1 MSDPPAADRAG
12 GPGRGPA
19 LSPALVE
26 DLIED
31 FRAWLAA
38 QRTEDRGQRTEGR
51 GPDGSPLPTAHCP
64 LPTAV
69 DLFTLV
75 GQFTALRHEVN
86 LQTKAARAAT
96 EQAAEALKRLA
107 DPPPG
112 PDDRPRAAAKAVIDI
127 ADALTLSLRQA
138 EKLRDAAVELV
149 EELTAGQ
156 GADDS
161 RSPSPGFFGR
171 LFGRQPA
178 PPPDEE
184 PPANPAADKLR
195 QLVAAAADG
204 YALSLRRVERL
215 LPTLDLEPRP
225 CYGEPFDP
233 DWMEAVEVV
242 GDTGEPPGT
251 VVEEVRPGYL
261 WRGKPFRPAQVKVAR

>member
-1 MSDPPAADRAG
+1 
-12 GPGRGPA
+12 
-19 LSPALVE
+19 
-26 DLIED
+26 
-31 FRAWLAA
+31 
-38 QRTEDRGQRTEGR
+38 
-51 GPDGSPLPTAHCP
+51 
-64 LPTAV
+64 
-69 DLFTLV
+69 LFALV

-107 DPPPG
+107 DPPPE
-112 PDDRPRAAAKAVIDI
+112 PDDRPRAVAKAVIDI
-127 ADALTLSLRQA
+127 ADALALSLKQA
-138 EKLRDAAVELV
+138 EKLRDGAAELV
-149 EELTAGQ
+149 DELA
-156 GADDS
+156 AAPEPA
-161 RSPSPGFFGR
+161 RPGFFGR
-171 LFGRQPA
+171 LIGRRPE
-178 PPPDEE
+178 PPPDDESVV
-184 PPANPAADKLR
+184 NPAADKLR

-225 CYGEPFDP
+225 CYGESFDP

-251 VVEEVRPGYL
+251 VVEEVRPGYM

>member
-1 MSDPPAADRAG
+1 MSDSAAADRAG
-12 GPGRGPA
+12 GPPRGAALTPA
-19 LSPALVE
+19 TVEALLAE
-26 DLIED
+26 
-31 FRAWLAA
+31 FRGWLASGA
-38 QRTEDRGQRTEGR
+38 ASGLAPR
-51 GPDGSPLPTAHCP
+51 PSPLAPAT
-64 LPTAV
+64 

-86 LQTKAARAAT
+86 LQTKAARAVT

-107 DPPPG
+107 EPPPE
-112 PDDRPRAAAKAVIDI
+112 PDDRTRAAAKAVIDI

-138 EKLRDAAVELV
+138 EKLRDAAAELLD
-149 EELTAGQ
+149 ELEQ
-156 GADDS
+156 NRGADEP
-161 RSPSPGFFGR
+161 RPPEPGFLAR
-171 LFGRQPA
+171 LFGRRPA
-178 PPPDEE
+178 REEDDE
-184 PPANPAADKLR
+184 PPADPAADKLR

-204 YALSLRRVERL
+204 YALSLRRVGRL
-215 LPTLDLEPRP
+215 LPTLELEPRP

-251 VVEEVRPGYL
+251 VVEEVRPGYM

>member
-1 MSDPPAADRAG
+1 MSDPAAADRAG
-12 GPGRGPA
+12 GPDRGAAALTPEAVDGLLAEFRDWLGSASAGRQPPGAHFHREPDA
-19 LSPALVE
+19 PRSPA
-26 DLIED
+26 
-31 FRAWLAA
+31 
-38 QRTEDRGQRTEGR
+38 
-51 GPDGSPLPTAHCP
+51 P
-64 LPTAV
+64 V

-107 DPPPG
+107 EPPPE
-112 PDDRPRAAAKAVIDI
+112 PDDKARAAVKAVIDI
-127 ADALTLSLRQA
+127 ADALALSLRQA
-138 EKLRDAAVELV
+138 ERLRDAAAELLD
-149 EELTAGQ
+149 ELTAERGDPQ
-156 GADDS
+156 PPG
-161 RSPSPGFFGR
+161 PGFFGR
-171 LFGRQPA
+171 LFGRRPGPA
-178 PPPDEE
+178 EDTE
-184 PPANPAADKLR
+184 PPVDPTADKLR

-215 LPTLDLEPRP
+215 LPTLELEPRP
-225 CYGEPFDP
+225 CYGGPFDP